1 MPFVTFTVR
10 RGLSAADKSGLS
22 EAMLEAQ
29 VAAGYHRADRFHRF
43 LEVDRDDLLVD
54 PRFPDYATD
63 RTDRFMVVE
72 VIISSGRPTG
82 TAATIA
88 DEAVRL
94 FGERLHFLRTSY
106 SPSTRWSRTSR
117 AFLLRRSGE
126 IRRGCLSRDIG
137 NLRTAALR
145 QKRPLG
151 KGPATGPSFLRSLQG
166 QRLLAEIAPGLRG
179 SASYWSRTKRKL
191 AASCSGVKGLPNRF
205 TPGSS
210 TAPQRW
216 LCIRSCTAP

>member
-10 RGLSAADKSGLS
+10 RGLSAADKSRLS

-43 LEVDRDDLLVD
+43 LEVDQDDLLVD

-72 VIISSGRPTG
+72 VVISSGRPTG

-94 FGERLHFLRTSY
+94 FGERLHLAPQDVLFVFQRGGTEPPALSCCVDQAR
-106 SPSTRWSRTSR
+106 
-117 AFLLRRSGE
+117 GD
-126 IRRGCLSRDIG
+126 RGCLSREARPARGG
-137 NLRTAALR
+137 NERAT
-145 QKRPLG
+145 LG
-151 KGPATGPSFLRSLQG
+151 S
-166 QRLLAEIAPGLRG
+166 GLRG
-179 SASYWSRTKRKL
+179 HVASRHSSPKRRQ
-191 AASCSGVKGLPNRF
+191 ARQPLP
-205 TPGSS
+205 PL
-210 TAPQRW
+210 PV
-216 LCIRSCTAP
+216 